1 MEDILK
7 ECMLCP
13 RNCRVNRYLV
23 PGACGA
29 TASVKLAHYS
39 LHEWEEPVISGD
51 KGSGTVFFS
60 NCNLKC
66 IFCQNNDISNLGY
79 GKEITIE
86 RLTEIFLELQKIG
99 AHNINLVTPTHYV
112 PQIIEA
118 IKPIKNKEL
127 NIPIVYNT
135 SSYENVETIKM
146 LKNFVDIYLADLKY
160 FDNELGEK
168 YSHCKNYFEVA
179 TAAIDEMYMQVSD
192 IIIDNDLMKKGL
204 IVRVLILPG
213 HVDDAKKIIKY
224 LYQKYG
230 DKIYISIMNQYTPMK
245 KFEEYSNLNR
255 KVFDEEYDEVIN
267 YACDLGVTNAFM
279 QEGETSSKSFIPKFD
294 CDKI

>member
-13 RNCRVNRYLV
+13 RNCGVNRYLV
-23 PGACGA
+23 PGVCGA

-86 RLTEIFLELQKIG
+86 RLREIFLELQKIG

-192 IIIDNDLMKKGL
+192 IVIENDLMKKGL

-213 HVDDAKKIIKY
+213 HVEDAKKIIKY

-230 DKIYISIMNQYTPMK
+230 DKIFISIMNQYTPMK
-245 KFEEYSNLNR
+245 KFEEYGNLNR
-255 KVFDEEYDEVIN
+255 KVFDEEYNEVIN